1 MMDRAAFLF
10 TREGFTVIPA
20 PADYSVTAQTWET
33 LMKWDPK
40 AIALNLMPR
49 ADAFQRS
56 VAILHE
62 YAGLMYYRLKEVL

>member
-1 MMDRAAFLF
+1 
-10 TREGFTVIPA
+10 
-20 PADYSVTAQTWET
+20 
-33 LMKWDPK
+33 MKWDPK
-40 AIALNLMPR
+40 AIALNLRPR